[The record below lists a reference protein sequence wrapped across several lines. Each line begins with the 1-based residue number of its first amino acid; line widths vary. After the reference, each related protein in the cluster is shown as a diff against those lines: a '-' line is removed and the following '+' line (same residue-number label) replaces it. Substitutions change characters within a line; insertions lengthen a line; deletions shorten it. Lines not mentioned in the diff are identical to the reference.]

1 MQGFRPLAH
10 TAVKVAAANRPRNRK
25 KIDDDLSAMI
35 AELERLLTTEATPI
49 SQDLQDTLT
58 SDDTIVLADY
68 CRRVDLPATMQLNV
82 AGVRV
87 LNKML
92 AAEGGL
98 LNSAQAQVVGRIL
111 DDGKS
116 IGEAHQRETPQ
127 QIAHR
132 LKLLQERVYCLTNQ
146 VARRTY
152 SVADAGSS
160 AQTVRVFLAEDEALL
175 EDFFRVCRVPNNAEM
190 EMLASFLQR
199 EIFEI
204 YDWFAAKRTEAEAV
218 QVRQARSIEITRQ
231 VHRAKVARLCATK
244 TTPSFARQSAPSRA
258 PQATSKKRKAAVSVD
273 LAVEAMD

>member
-1 MQGFRPLAH
+1 MPRLYALAQI
-10 TAVKVAAANRPRNRK
+10 TIRVAVAKELRNGLQPHNK
-25 KIDDDLSAMI
+25 LSAMI
-35 AELERLLTTEATPI
+35 TELEQLLKTAATPEP
-49 SQDLQDTLT
+49 QDFQNTLT
-58 SDDTIVLADY
+58 PVGVILLANY
-68 CRRVDLPATMQLNV
+68 SCGVDLPATMQLNV
-82 AGVRV
+82 AG
-87 LNKML
+87 
-92 AAEGGL
+92 AE
-98 LNSAQAQVVGRIL
+98 AVARFL
-111 DDGKS
+111 DDEKS

-132 LKLLQERVYCLTNQ
+132 LKLLQERVYGLTDQ

-152 SVADAGSS
+152 SVADASSS

-204 YDWFAAKRTEAEAV
+204 YDWFAAKRTEAEAI
-218 QVRQARSIEITRQ
+218 QVRQARSIGIAHQ
-231 VHRAKVARLCATK
+231 MHRAKVARLCVTSSQRSQTK
-244 TTPSFARQSAPSRA
+244 TTPSLARQSAPSRA

>member
-1 MQGFRPLAH
+1 MTEPEQ
-10 TAVKVAAANRPRNRK
+10 
-25 KIDDDLSAMI
+25 
-35 AELERLLTTEATPI
+35 LLTTAAAPT

-58 SDDTIVLADY
+58 PDDTIVLADY
-68 CRRVDLPATMQLNV
+68 SRRVDLPAIMQLNV
-82 AGVRV
+82 ADFRV

-92 AAEGGL
+92 AAEGDL
-98 LNSAQAQVVGRIL
+98 LNSAQAEAVGRIL
-111 DDGKS
+111 DDGKR
-116 IGEAHQRETPQ
+116 IGEAHQQETPQ
-127 QIAHR
+127 HVAHR
-132 LKLLQERVYCLTNQ
+132 LKLLQGRVYGLTDQ

-204 YDWFAAKRTEAEAV
+204 YNWFAARSTEAEAV
-218 QVRQARSIEITRQ
+218 QVRQARSIEIARR
-231 VHRAKVARLCATK
+231 VHRAKVARLCATSPQRSQTK
-244 TTPSFARQSAPSRA
+244 TTPSLAQQSGTSRA